1 MGLMLGFTLGS
12 YHLLQI
18 QHEES
23 VNWHVL
29 ISKIT
34 TYRSQLLI
42 ETQGCKCLLNYFQ
55 NVATGIP
62 SIPQGYHSKVRATPA
77 KVKLAKGRFAH
88 KVPFPGTSSTD
99 LLNWTVGRNASV

>member
-1 MGLMLGFTLGS
+1 MGLVLGLTLGS

-34 TYRSQLLI
+34 TENCYRLQLLI
-42 ETQGCKCLLNYFQ
+42 ETQGCKCLSNYFQ
-55 NVATGIP
+55 NVATGI
-62 SIPQGYHSKVRATPA
+62 
-77 KVKLAKGRFAH
+77 LFKGESH
-88 KVPFPGTSSTD
+88 TG
-99 LLNWTVGRNASV
+99 